1 MRLAPAPKG
10 VEVEEAEVVE
20 VEAEEAEVVG
30 GDPGKPRSDIIDSY
44 DSDARAYDARTR
56 RLHTE
61 RRRAARS
68 HPRPAD

>member
-30 GDPGKPRSDIIDSY
+30 GDPGKPRSDIIDAC
-44 DSDARAYDARTR
+44 DSDARAYGA
-56 RLHTE
+56 
-61 RRRAARS
+61 
-68 HPRPAD
+68 